1 MTLISNDV
9 GEIRFRHEAARP
21 PPAIDGE
28 GNQASDHDRH
38 GRIGRQAPILASL
51 HEEPG
56 SQAVEGQGDG
66 DTDGETDGEGVT
78 DGDADEE
85 ADGDGVRAALR
96 TCELTRP
103 PA

>member
-28 GNQASDHDRH
+28 GNQASDHDGH
-38 GRIGRQAPILASL
+38 GRVGRQAPILASL

-66 DTDGETDGEGVT
+66 DTDGEGDDLSPGAPKHDLCFEGC
-78 DGDADEE
+78 
-85 ADGDGVRAALR
+85 GVSVDLHF
-96 TCELTRP
+96 
-103 PA
+103 